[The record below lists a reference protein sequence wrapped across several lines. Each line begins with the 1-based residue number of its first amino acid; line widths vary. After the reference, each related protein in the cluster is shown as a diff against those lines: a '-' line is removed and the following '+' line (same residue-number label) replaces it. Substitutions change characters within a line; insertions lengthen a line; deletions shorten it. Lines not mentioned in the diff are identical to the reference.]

1 MKRRQFVTGLAGAVA
16 WPLAAR
22 TQPNVLT
29 PRIGLLLA
37 SSADGLGA
45 ALRAFRQGLTENG
58 LDPEKDV
65 ELQVR
70 GSSLTQSLER
80 SAAELADWPAS
91 VLVGSSVPEVLAL
104 KRAAPRTPIVMV
116 AVGDPVATRLATSL
130 ERPGGLVTGLSDFRP
145 DYAESRLRLLIE
157 LLPSARRVGFL
168 HNPDAPTASLTYEAA
183 LRFGVNIVPLAVHTS
198 AEIGAVLAS
207 AANIHMDA
215 VLVAPFPASFQKRR
229 AIGEWAAKRGLPLVF
244 GYSEFMDLP
253 GEIAG
258 VAAFG
263 SDLLDLYRR
272 AAGYAAAILRG
283 AIPAELAI
291 QRPEK
296 GELVINLAAARR
308 LHLTFPDDVIRRAA
322 RIIQ

>member
-1 MKRRQFVTGLAGAVA
+1 M
-16 WPLAAR
+16 
-22 TQPNVLT
+22 
-29 PRIGLLLA
+29 A
-37 SSADGLGA
+37 SSADGLAA
-45 ALRAFRQGLTENG
+45 ALTAFRQGLTENG

-91 VLVGSSVPEVLAL
+91 VLVGSGVPEVLAL

-145 DYAESRLRLLIE
+145 DYAESRLRLVIE

-183 LRFGVNIVPLAVHTS
+183 LRFGVDIVPLPVHMS

-207 AANIHMDA
+207 AANINMDA
-215 VLVAPFPASFQKRR
+215 VLVAPFPASFQERR
-229 AIGEWAAKRGLPLVF
+229 AIGEWAAMLGLPVVF

-296 GELVINLAAARR
+296 GNLVINLAAAQR
-308 LHLTFPDDVIRRAA
+308 LRLTFPDDVIRRAA

>member
-1 MKRRQFVTGLAGAVA
+1 MPA
-16 WPLAAR
+16 P
-22 TQPNVLT
+22 
-29 PRIGLLLA
+29 
-37 SSADGLGA
+37 ADGIAA
-45 ALRAFRQGLTENG
+45 ALTAFRLGLKENR

-70 GSSLTQSLER
+70 GSSLTKSLER

-91 VLVGSSVPEVLAL
+91 VLVGSSLPEVLAL

-145 DYAESRLRLLIE
+145 GHAEARLRLLIE
-157 LLPSARRVGFL
+157 LLPSARCVGFL

-183 LRFGVNIVPLAVHTS
+183 LRFGVDIIPLAVHTPT
-198 AEIGAVLAS
+198 EIKLALAS
-207 AANIHMDA
+207 ATNINMDA
-215 VLVAPFPASFQKRR
+215 VLVAPFPASFQERR
-229 AIGEWAAKRGLPLVF
+229 AIGEWAAMRGLPVVF

-253 GEIAG
+253 DEIAG
-258 VAAFG
+258 IASFG

-272 AAGYAAAILRG
+272 AAGYTASILRG

-296 GELVINLAAARR
+296 GDLVINLATARR
-308 LHLTFPDDVIRRAA
+308 LRLTFPEDVTRRAD

>member
-1 MKRRQFVTGLAGAVA
+1 MKRRQFVTGFAGAAA
-16 WPLAAR
+16 WPLTAR
-22 TQPNVLT
+22 TQPNFLT

-37 SSADGLGA
+37 SSADGLAA
-45 ALRAFRQGLTENG
+45 ALTAFRQGLTENG
-58 LDPEKDV
+58 FDPEKDV

-91 VLVGSSVPEVLAL
+91 VLVGSSVAEVLAL

-168 HNPDAPTASLTYEAA
+168 HNPDAPTTSLTYEAA
-183 LRFGVNIVPLAVHTS
+183 LRLGVDIVPLAVHTS
-198 AEIGAVLAS
+198 GEIGAVLAS
-207 AANIHMDA
+207 AANINMDA
-215 VLVAPFPASFQKRR
+215 VLVAPFPASFHERR
-229 AIGEWAAKRGLPLVF
+229 AIGEWAAMRGLPVVF

-296 GELVINLAAARR
+296 GDLVINLAAARR